1 MSAKAVDISSVNHGM
16 IRAILKYAMG
26 VIAPDGA
33 RSGLEHIAQAS
44 SPPVRARRR
53 TYGESECEAA

>member
-1 MSAKAVDISSVNHGM
+1 VSAKAVDISSMNQGM
-16 IRAILKYAMG
+16 IREILKYAMG

-53 TYGESECEAA
+53 AYRELECEAA